1 MKFPGKR
8 KSKHYFPVNARDPL
22 LQQIQPENESSVS
35 WVVGIDQTLVDI
47 EAKVDEA
54 FIVRYGLSAGHSLVI
69 EDDVAEALYQEL
81 VRNNLITHQFAGGT
95 IGNTMHNYSVLADD
109 RSVLLG
115 VMCSNIEIGGYA
127 YRYLC
132 NTSSRTDLNYLQGVD
147 GAIGRCFTL
156 IGDSGERTFAISP
169 GHMNKLRP
177 ESIPEAVIAGASALV
192 LTSYLV
198 RCKPGEPMPD
208 ATMKAIEYAKKHD
221 VPVVLTLGTKYVI
234 ADNPAWWQEFLQEHV
249 SILAMNEEEGE
260 ALTGFA
266 DPLSAANKALDWV
279 DLELCTAGPAG
290 LYMAGF
296 TGEEAKRKTQH
307 PLLPGAIPEFN
318 QFEFSRATPS
328 NHRLRHGLPGYLIL
342 FATHAFEPQR
352 LNTNGAGDGALAA
365 LLHDITANNYHRNNV
380 PNSSKHKCKWL
391 TYSSL
396 AQVCKYANRVSY
408 QVLNQH
414 SPRLTRGLPEREDSL
429 EEAYWDR

>member
-22 LQQIQPENESSVS
+22 IVTAQPENETVSS

-54 FIVRYGLSAGHSLVI
+54 FITRYGLSVGHSLVI
-69 EDDVAEALYQEL
+69 EDDVAEALYHEL
-81 VRNNLITHQFAGGT
+81 RSQDLITHQFAGGT

-109 RSVLLG
+109 RSILLG
-115 VMCSNIEIGGYA
+115 VMCENVQIGGYA

-156 IGDSGERTFAISP
+156 ITEQGERTFAISP
-169 GHMNKLRP
+169 GMMNQLRP
-177 ESIPEAVIAGASALV
+177 ESIPEEVIAGASALV

-198 RCKPGEPMPD
+198 RSKPGEPMPD
-208 ATMKAIEYAKKHD
+208 AAMQAITYAKKHN

-234 ADNPAWWQEFLQEHV
+234 ADNPTFWREFLRDHV
-249 SILAMNEEEGE
+249 SIVAMNEDE
-260 ALTGFA
+260 AFELTGSR
-266 DPLSAANKALDWV
+266 DPLEASNMALDWV
-279 DLELCTAGPAG
+279 DLVLCTAGPNG

-296 TGEEAKRKTQH
+296 TEESGKRKTNH
-307 PLLPGAIPEFN
+307 PLLPGVIAEFN
-318 QFEFSRATPS
+318 QYEFSRAMRHQDCETP
-328 NHRLRHGLPGYLIL
+328 LRIFSHIAPYMGGPEKIM
-342 FATHAFEPQR
+342 
-352 LNTNGAGDGALAA
+352 NTNGAGDGALAA
-365 LLHDITANNYHRNNV
+365 LLHDITANSFHRQNV
-380 PNSSKHKCKWL
+380 PNSSKHSRQYL

-429 EEAYWDR
+429 EEAYWER

>member
-22 LQQIQPENESSVS
+22 LQASQQEQEEGS

-47 EAKVDEA
+47 EAKVDDD
-54 FIVRYGLSAGHSLVI
+54 FLQRYGLSAGHSLVI
-69 EDDVAEALYQEL
+69 DDATAEALYNEL
-81 VRNNLITHQFAGGT
+81 MREQLISHQFAGGT
-95 IGNTMHNYSVLADD
+95 IGNTLHNYSVLADD

-115 VMCSNIEIGGYA
+115 VMCNNIQIGGYA

-132 NTSSRTDLNYLQGVD
+132 NTSSRMDLNFLQGVD

-156 IGDSGERTFAISP
+156 IGEQGERTFAISP
-169 GHMNKLRP
+169 GLMNQLQAA
-177 ESIPEAVIAGASALV
+177 SIPEEVIAGASALV

-198 RCKPGEPMPD
+198 RCQPGEPMPE
-208 ATMKAIEYAKKHD
+208 ATLRAIEFAKKHN

-234 ADNPAWWQEFLQEHV
+234 QDNPQFWRDFLREHV
-249 SILAMNEEEGE
+249 SIVAMNEEEAF
-260 ALTGFA
+260 ALTGEA
-266 DPLSAANKALDWV
+266 DPLLASNMALDWV
-279 DLELCTAGPAG
+279 DLVLCTAGPTG

-296 TGEEAKRKTQH
+296 TEEAFKRKTNH
-307 PLLPGAIPEFN
+307 PLLPGAIAEFN
-318 QFEFSRATPS
+318 QFEFSRAMRHQDCQQP
-328 NHRLRHGLPGYLIL
+328 LRIFSHIAPYMGGPEKIM
-342 FATHAFEPQR
+342 
-352 LNTNGAGDGALAA
+352 NTNGAGDGALAA
-365 LLHDITANNYHRNNV
+365 LLHDITANNFHRQKV
-380 PNSSKHKCKWL
+380 PNSSKHAREYL

-429 EEAYWDR
+429 EESYWDR

>member
-22 LQQIQPENESSVS
+22 LQATPQEQEEGS

-47 EAKVDEA
+47 EAKVDDD
-54 FIVRYGLSAGHSLVI
+54 FLQRYGLSAGHSLVI
-69 EDDVAEALYQEL
+69 DDATAEALYNEL
-81 VRNNLITHQFAGGT
+81 MRDALISHQFAGGT
-95 IGNTMHNYSVLADD
+95 IGNTLHNYSVLADD

-115 VMCSNIEIGGYA
+115 VMCNNIQIGGYA

-132 NTSSRTDLNYLQGVD
+132 NTSSRMDLNFLQGVD

-156 IGDSGERTFAISP
+156 IGEQGERTFAISP
-169 GHMNKLRP
+169 GLMNQLQAD
-177 ESIPEAVIAGASALV
+177 SIPEEVIAGASALV

-198 RCKPGEPMPD
+198 RCQPGEPMPV
-208 ATMKAIEYAKKHD
+208 ATLRAIDYAKKHN

-234 ADNPAWWQEFLQEHV
+234 QDDPQFWRDFLRDHV
-249 SILAMNEEEGE
+249 SIVAMNEEEAL
-260 ALTGFA
+260 ALTGEQ
-266 DPLSAANKALDWV
+266 DPLLASNIALDWV
-279 DLELCTAGPAG
+279 DLVLCTAGPTG

-296 TGEEAKRKTQH
+296 TEDEFKRKTNH
-307 PLLPGAIPEFN
+307 PLLPGAIAEFN
-318 QFEFSRATPS
+318 QYEFSRAMRHQDCQQP
-328 NHRLRHGLPGYLIL
+328 LRIFSHIAPYMGGPEKIM
-342 FATHAFEPQR
+342 
-352 LNTNGAGDGALAA
+352 NTNGAGDGALAA
-365 LLHDITANNYHRNNV
+365 LLHDITANNFHRQKV
-380 PNSSKHKCKWL
+380 PNSSKHARGYL

-414 SPRLTRGLPEREDSL
+414 SPRLMRGLPEREDSL
-429 EEAYWDR
+429 EESYWDR